1 MTSDPND
8 QVNDE
13 DPDSQEGADSL
24 RDLLRRTKDL
34 PPPPPKKD
42 LLRGVQ
48 KKLRR
53 RSGGKFY
60 ADGWSTR
67 DENPRST
74 YLVTA
79 SVMLVVLVLVY
90 FALAPGGFVR
100 LP

>member
-1 MTSDPND
+1 MTSDEEQTD
-8 QVNDE
+8 R
-13 DPDSQEGADSL
+13 DPDSEPGAESL
-24 RDLLRRTKDL
+24 RDLLRRTREL

-48 KKLRR
+48 TKLRR

-60 ADGWSTR
+60 SDGWSTR

-79 SVMLVVLVLVY
+79 TVMLVVLVLVY
-90 FALAPGGFVR
+90 FSLAPGGFVR

>member
-1 MTSDPND
+1 MTAD
-8 QVNDE
+8 DE
-13 DPDSQEGADSL
+13 RPEQDPDSEPGADSV
-24 RDLLRRTKDL
+24 RDLLRRTRAL

-48 KKLRR
+48 TKLRR

-79 SVMLVVLVLVY
+79 TVMLVVLVLVY

>member
-1 MTSDPND
+1 MSDEERLED
-8 QVNDE
+8 
-13 DPDSQEGADSL
+13 DPDSAPGADSM
-24 RDLLRRTKDL
+24 RELLRRARAV
-34 PPPPPKKD
+34 PPPAPEKD

-48 KKLRR
+48 SKLRR

-79 SVMLVVLVLVY
+79 TVMLVVLVLVY

-100 LP
+100 L